1 MNPLRPEDF
10 FSWPDYEAVR
20 KVTRQR
26 LVDYIKT
33 QRTVRFPSG
42 VELIFDNRQTL
53 WFRMQETI
61 WMGRLF
67 PQKDALIELDA
78 INRMQSGMGELE
90 AHLSPVDRA
99 TLPPE
104 ADPWPEELALE
115 IATRPAVI
123 LKPDLLRGNHLT
135 SAWDRGI
142 RFRWSFSES
151 ERALFSQF
159 LLGVSFRISLQGVR
173 ETSEPLPLKVRRS
186 LLGDWEPPHI
196 SSQGAQG

>member
-20 KVTRQR
+20 KVTRLR
-26 LVDYIKT
+26 LLDYIKT
-33 QRTVRFPSG
+33 QRTIRFPSG

-53 WFRMQETI
+53 WFRMQEII

-67 PQKDALIELDA
+67 PQKDTLNELEA
-78 INRMQSGMGELE
+78 INRMNCGLGEVE
-90 AHLSPVDRA
+90 AHLSPLDRA
-99 TLPPE
+99 SLPPE
-104 ADPWPEELALE
+104 PDPWPDELTME
-115 IATRPAVI
+115 IASRPVVV
-123 LKPDLLRGNHLT
+123 LKPDLLKGNYLT

-142 RFRWSFSES
+142 RFRWSFSDS

-159 LLGVSFRISLQGVR
+159 MLGVAFRINIQGLR

-186 LLGDWEPPHI
+186 LLADWETTDL
-196 SSQGAQG
+196 SSQGGPG